1 MSVEDI
7 RPADIPAPAKIALP
21 VMKGRD
27 NSSTPP
33 QAAPKPEPAEA
44 SQPAAKILANQASN
58 GQPASNG
65 QSAANGQSAEASLAH
80 LEQAAINLQ
89 ELASK
94 FNRKLHFSVDKRIN
108 RILVKILDKNTDK
121 VVRELPPDEIV
132 DMVARLKEF
141 IGTMFDRMV

>member
-7 RPADIPAPAKIALP
+7 RPADIPATVAVSLPALKD
-21 VMKGRD
+21 RD
-27 NSSTPP
+27 RSSTPP
-33 QAAPKPEPAEA
+33 QAAPKPEPADN
-44 SQPAAKILANQASN
+44 S
-58 GQPASNG
+58 
-65 QSAANGQSAEASLAH
+65 QSAAVSLAN